1 MEKLGLE
8 WSGPMT
14 QTTNLSGITRTD
26 MEVEAKKN
34 WTLFQ
39 SDVALLEIRCINPFT
54 RAVVCRVFFRQE
66 FPSIE
71 AFREAIEAY
80 AIQMNLQGYNI
91 YINLNPALPSFNGK
105 QLSDKDIDYRDLIF
119 FDIDRSGTHKAP
131 ATEAELEA
139 ALDLGDT
146 VAALLLD
153 EGWGQ
158 PIKTCSGNG
167 CHLYYELENIGTQQD
182 ETALIELT
190 LKVLAKEFNTTTT
203 EIDTVVWNA
212 SRITKFLGTIA
223 RKGEETA
230 MRPYRLARLLS

>member
-1 MEKLGLE
+1 MKISNLLGV
-8 WSGPMT
+8 
-14 QTTNLSGITRTD
+14 TRTD

-39 SDVALLEIRCINPFT
+39 SKVPLIEIRCINPFT
-54 RAVVCRVFFRQE
+54 RKVINKTFTRYE
-66 FPSIE
+66 HPKLKK
-71 AFREAIEAY
+71 FREAIEAY

-131 ATEAELEA
+131 ATDAELQA
-139 ALDLGDT
+139 AFNLGDA
-146 VAALLLD
+146 VSALLLD

-158 PIKTCSGNG
+158 PIRTCSGNG
-167 CHLYYELENIGTQQD
+167 CHLYYLLENIGTQQE
-182 ETALIELT
+182 ETDLIELT
-190 LKVLAKEFNTTTT
+190 LKVLAKEFNTTTN

-230 MRPYRLARLLS
+230 TRPYRLARLLS

>member
-1 MEKLGLE
+1 MIQI
-8 WSGPMT
+8 S
-14 QTTNLSGITRTD
+14 NLLGITRAD
-26 MEVEAKKN
+26 MQTEAKKN
-34 WTLFQ
+34 WVLFQ
-39 SDVALLEIRCINPFT
+39 SDVPLLEIRCISPFT
-54 RAVVCRVFFRQE
+54 RAVVCKIFYKQE

-71 AFREAIEAY
+71 AFREAIEMY

-119 FDIDRSGTHKAP
+119 FDIDRSGTPKVP
-131 ATEAELEA
+131 ATDAELQA
-139 ALDLGDT
+139 AFDLGDE
-146 VAALLLD
+146 VSASLLA

-167 CHLYYELENIGTQQD
+167 CHLYYLLENIGTQQE
-182 ETALIELT
+182 ETELIKQM
-190 LKVLAKEFNTTTT
+190 LKLLAKEFNTATT

-230 MRPYRLARLLS
+230 TRPYRLARLLS

>member
-1 MEKLGLE
+1 MGELGLE
-8 WSGPMT
+8 WSGLMI
-14 QTTNLSGITRTD
+14 QISNLLGITRAD
-26 MEVEAKKN
+26 MQTEAKKN
-34 WTLFQ
+34 WVLFQ
-39 SDVALLEIRCINPFT
+39 SDVPLLEIRCISPFT
-54 RAVVCRVFFRQE
+54 RAVVCKIFYKQE

-71 AFREAIEAY
+71 AFREAIEMY

-119 FDIDRSGTHKAP
+119 FDIDRSGTHKVP
-131 ATEAELEA
+131 ATDAELQA
-139 ALDLGDT
+139 AFDLGDE
-146 VAALLLD
+146 VSASLLA

-167 CHLYYELENIGTQQD
+167 CHLYYLLENIGTQQE
-182 ETALIELT
+182 ETELIKQM
-190 LKVLAKEFNTTTT
+190 LKLLAKEFNTATT

-230 MRPYRLARLLS
+230 TRPYRLARLLS

>member
-1 MEKLGLE
+1 MKT
-8 WSGPMT
+8 S
-14 QTTNLSGITRTD
+14 NLLGITRAD
-26 MEVEAKKN
+26 MEAEAQRN
-34 WTLFQ
+34 WEIFQ
-39 SDVALLEIRCINPFT
+39 SDVPLLEIRCINPFT
-54 RAVVCRVFFRQE
+54 RKVINKTFTRYE
-66 FPSIE
+66 HPKLKK
-71 AFREAIEAY
+71 FREAIEAY

>member
-1 MEKLGLE
+1 MEI
-8 WSGPMT
+8 S
-14 QTTNLSGITRTD
+14 NLLGITRAD
-26 MEVEAKKN
+26 MEAEAKRN
-34 WTLFQ
+34 WAIFE
-39 SDVALLEIRCINPFT
+39 SDVSLLEIRCINPLT
-54 RAVVCRVFFRQE
+54 RAVLCKIFYRHE

-91 YINLNPALPSFNGK
+91 YINVNPALSSFNGK
-105 QLSDKDIDYRDLIF
+105 QLSDKDIDYRDLMF

-139 ALDLGDT
+139 ALDLGDA
-146 VAALLLD
+146 VAAFLLD

-167 CHLYYELENIGTQQD
+167 CHLYYELENIGTQQE
-182 ETALIELT
+182 ETDLIELT

-230 MRPYRLARLLS
+230 TRPYRLARLLS

>member
-1 MEKLGLE
+1 MKT
-8 WSGPMT
+8 S
-14 QTTNLSGITRTD
+14 NLLGITRAD
-26 MEVEAKKN
+26 MEAEAQRN
-34 WTLFQ
+34 WEIFQ
-39 SDVALLEIRCINPFT
+39 SDVPLLEIRCINPFT
-54 RAVVCRVFFRQE
+54 RKVINKTFTRYE
-66 FPSIE
+66 HPKLKK
-71 AFREAIEAY
+71 FREAIEAY

-167 CHLYYELENIGTQQD
+167 CHLYYVLENIGIQQE
-182 ETALIELT
+182 ETDLIKQT
-190 LKVLAKEFNTTTT
+190 LKLLAKEFNTATT

>member
-1 MEKLGLE
+1 MIQI
-8 WSGPMT
+8 S
-14 QTTNLSGITRTD
+14 NLLDITRAD
-26 MEVEAKKN
+26 MQAEAKKN
-34 WTLFQ
+34 WVLFQ
-39 SDVALLEIRCINPFT
+39 SDVPLLEIRCINPFT
-54 RAVVCRVFFRQE
+54 RSVICRVFYRRE

-71 AFREAIEAY
+71 TFREAIEAY

-91 YINLNPALPSFNGK
+91 YINVNPALPSFIGK

-131 ATEAELEA
+131 ATDAELEA
-139 ALDLGDT
+139 ALDLGDA

-167 CHLYYELENIGTQQD
+167 CHLYYELENIGTQQE
-182 ETALIELT
+182 ETDLIELT
-190 LKVLAKEFNTTTT
+190 LKVLAKEFNTITT

-223 RKGEETA
+223 RKGQETA
-230 MRPYRLARLLS
+230 TRPYRLARLLS

>member
-1 MEKLGLE
+1 
-8 WSGPMT
+8 MT
-14 QTTNLSGITRTD
+14 QTTNLSGTTRTD

-39 SDVALLEIRCINPFT
+39 SDVPLLEIRCINPFT

-66 FPSIE
+66 FPSNE

-105 QLSDKDIDYRDLIF
+105 QLSDKDIDYRVLIF
-119 FDIDRSGTHKAP
+119 FDIDRSGTHKVP
-131 ATEAELEA
+131 ATDSELQA
-139 ALDLGDT
+139 TFDLGDE
-146 VAALLLD
+146 VSASLLA
-153 EGWGQ
+153 EGWGES
-158 PIKTCSGNG
+158 IKTCSGNG
-167 CHLYYELENIGTQQD
+167 CHLYYLLENIGTQQD
-182 ETALIELT
+182 ETDLIKQT
-190 LKVLAKEFNTTTT
+190 LNVLAKEFNTTTT

-230 MRPYRLARLLS
+230 TRPYRLARLLS

>member
-1 MEKLGLE
+1 MKQISNTL
-8 WSGPMT
+8 
-14 QTTNLSGITRTD
+14 GITRAD
-26 MEVEAKKN
+26 MEAEAKRN
-34 WTLFQ
+34 WAIFQ
-39 SDVALLEIRCINPFT
+39 SDVSLLEIRCINPFT
-54 RAVVCRVFFRQE
+54 RSVICRVFYRRE

-91 YINLNPALPSFNGK
+91 YINVNPALPSFNGK

-131 ATEAELEA
+131 ATDAELEA
-139 ALDLGDT
+139 AFNLGDA

-167 CHLYYELENIGTQQD
+167 CHLYYELENIGTQQE
-182 ETALIELT
+182 ETDLIELT

-230 MRPYRLARLLS
+230 TRPYKLARLLS

>member
-119 FDIDRSGTHKAP
+119 LILTV
-131 ATEAELEA
+131 LEP
-139 ALDLGDT
+139 T
-146 VAALLLD
+146 KPLL
-153 EGWGQ
+153 Q
-158 PIKTCSGNG
+158 KQN
-167 CHLYYELENIGTQQD
+167 
-182 ETALIELT
+182 
-190 LKVLAKEFNTTTT
+190 
-203 EIDTVVWNA
+203 
-212 SRITKFLGTIA
+212 
-223 RKGEETA
+223 
-230 MRPYRLARLLS
+230 

>member
-1 MEKLGLE
+1 MIQI
-8 WSGPMT
+8 S
-14 QTTNLSGITRTD
+14 NLLGITRAD
-26 MEVEAKKN
+26 MQAEAKKN
-34 WTLFQ
+34 WVLFQ
-39 SDVALLEIRCINPFT
+39 SDVPLLEIRCISPSI
-54 RAVVCRVFFRQE
+54 RAVVCKIFYRQE

-71 AFREAIEAY
+71 AFREAIEMY
-80 AIQMNLQGYNI
+80 AIQMNLQGYNS

-119 FDIDRSGTHKAP
+119 FDIDRSGTHKVP
-131 ATEAELEA
+131 AKDAELQA
-139 ALDLGDT
+139 AFDLGDE
-146 VAALLLD
+146 VSASLLA

-167 CHLYYELENIGTQQD
+167 CHLYYLLENIGTKQE
-182 ETALIELT
+182 ETDLIKQT
-190 LKVLAKEFNTTTT
+190 LKLLAKEFNTATT

-230 MRPYRLARLLS
+230 TRPYRLARLLS

>member
-1 MEKLGLE
+1 MKT
-8 WSGPMT
+8 S
-14 QTTNLSGITRTD
+14 NLLGITRAD
-26 MEVEAKKN
+26 MEAEAQRN
-34 WTLFQ
+34 WEIFQ
-39 SDVALLEIRCINPFT
+39 SDVPLLEIRCINPFT
-54 RAVVCRVFFRQE
+54 RAVVCKIFYRRE

-71 AFREAIEAY
+71 AFRATIEMY

-131 ATEAELEA
+131 ATDAELQA
-139 ALDLGDT
+139 AFNLGDA
-146 VAALLLD
+146 VSALLLD

-158 PIKTCSGNG
+158 PIRTCSGNG
-167 CHLYYELENIGTQQD
+167 CHLYYLLENIGTQQE
-182 ETALIELT
+182 ETDLIELT

-230 MRPYRLARLLS
+230 TRPYRLARLLS